1 MHKRN
6 FTLHLVSNPRVG
18 PATFP
23 DNQFQSGSLFT
34 TGSNNRA
41 PDVNTVNHAAWIIC
55 AVSTR
60 GQDRFRYA
68 RTGGVLRH
76 NGYCWDGVSE
86 TTAWNGVG
94 NYQIMQYFSCDINF
108 SGAPHR
114 KRGEPE
120 PIPIGY
126 FGNEPIYSVK
136 RSEDYKV
143 INVKVPIREAK
154 IPDLRHAVPL
164 SE

>member
-1 MHKRN
+1 
-6 FTLHLVSNPRVG
+6 
-18 PATFP
+18 
-23 DNQFQSGSLFT
+23 
-34 TGSNNRA
+34 
-41 PDVNTVNHAAWIIC
+41 
-55 AVSTR
+55 
-60 GQDRFRYA
+60 
-68 RTGGVLRH
+68 
-76 NGYCWDGVSE
+76 
-86 TTAWNGVG
+86 
-94 NYQIMQYFSCDINF
+94 MQYFSCDINF